1 MIIVSGFLRLSPA
14 DLDTVREAARA
25 TIAATRA
32 EEGCHIYAFADDLTE
47 PGLVRIYEEWDS
59 RETLAAHGQTA
70 HIAAWRET
78 LKGVTVVEQRLKIV
92 EVASEEPFS

>member
-1 MIIVSGFLRLSPA
+1 MIIVSGILRLSPA

-25 TIAATRA
+25 TIEATRA
-32 EEGCHIYAFADDLTE
+32 EEGCRVYAFADDLTE

-59 RETLAAHGQTA
+59 RETLKAHGSTP
-70 HIAAWRET
+70 HIQRWRET
-78 LKGVTVVEQRLKIV
+78 LRGVTVVEQRLKLV